1 MSQLNLDGN
10 DIKEDGSFQSF
21 SKNNSIMTNI
31 SSVIDGKWKNDFCYS
46 YYDNK
51 LTEGK
56 NKRREINYERL
67 KKINNKNNI
76 ICLFDL
82 LDKLSI

>member
-1 MSQLNLDGN
+1 
-10 DIKEDGSFQSF
+10 
-21 SKNNSIMTNI
+21 MTNI
-31 SSVIDGKWKNDFCYS
+31 SSVIDGKGKNDFGYS
-46 YYDNK
+46 YFENK
-51 LTEGK
+51 LIEGK

-82 LDKLSI
+82 FDKLSI